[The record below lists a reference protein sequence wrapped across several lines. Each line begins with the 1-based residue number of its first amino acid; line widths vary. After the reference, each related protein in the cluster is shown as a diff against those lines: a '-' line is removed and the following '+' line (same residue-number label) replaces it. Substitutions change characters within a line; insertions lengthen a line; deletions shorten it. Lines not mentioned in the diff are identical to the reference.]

1 MKRVISFLIILSV
14 MLYASSCEKNPLW
27 VGQSEFLTFEYSNY
41 IAGGM
46 PTISDL
52 PISKSPFIEVGGAEA
67 MSIGANTVKIK
78 LNGIQVQ
85 TRFKNF
91 DISEIKVYER
101 DYIEGGKF
109 KEQSEFD
116 NTFKSNNDVALVL
129 ALDMSTSLASLTNNV
144 KQYASNFVDE
154 VFSKSDSS
162 IISVLFFS
170 GRTSI
175 YQTQFYTRDNSA
187 ELKNEIN
194 SYSNSDSRTALFD
207 ATFWAINSLTAT
219 SFEGSK
225 AVVVFTDGGDN
236 DSADPTLTLNKIED
250 SEILRFC
257 IGLKGEDLNKDD
269 LKAIASSKK
278 NYVLAKESDDL
289 EKVFDE
295 VSEMLSNVYSVS
307 YFRSNQSTSSIEIKF
322 KFFVDKAD

>member
-1 MKRVISFLIILSV
+1 MIRAISFVVFWGL
-14 MLYASSCEKNPLW
+14 MFTTSSCEKNPLW
-27 VGQSEFLTFEYSNY
+27 VGQSEFLTYKYSNNSV
-41 IAGGM
+41 GGL

-67 MSIGANTVKIK
+67 INIGTNTVKIK

-85 TRFKNF
+85 SRFRNF
-91 DISEIKVYER
+91 DISEINVYER
-101 DYIEGGKF
+101 DYVEGGKF

-116 NTFKSNNDVALVL
+116 NSFKSNNDVALVL

-144 KQYASNFVDE
+144 KQYASNFIDE

-170 GRTSI
+170 ARTTI
-175 YQTQFYTRDNSA
+175 YQTEFYTRDNSA

-194 SYSNSDSRTALFD
+194 SYSNFDSRTALFD
-207 ATFWAINSLTAT
+207 ATLGAINSLTSAN
-219 SFEGSK
+219 FEGSK

-236 DSADPTLTLNKIED
+236 DSADPTLTLNEIEN
-250 SEILRFC
+250 SKILRFC
-257 IGLKGEDLNKDD
+257 IGLKGEDLNKED

-278 NYVLAKESDDL
+278 NYVLAKEKDDL

-322 KFFVDKAD
+322 KFCVDKAN